1 LLRRAGYDRPVA
13 GRYWVKRLDEIRRVA
28 DDDPRAP
35 GWHPLQHDEVASG
48 QEELYVVVTGEATFD
63 LDEEPAS
70 APAVTV
76 VAVPDP
82 TVRRRAVA
90 AAAGTVVLA
99 VGGKPL
105 ENFVSSWRPQWFEHV
120 PRASGA

>member
-1 LLRRAGYDRPVA
+1 LRTTTRERRAGTRSSTTLGSRPSA
-13 GRYWVKRLDEIRRVA
+13 RTSTSRSEEGAELIG
-28 DDDPRAP
+28 P
-35 GWHPLQHDEVASG
+35 HDEVASG